1 MNETVKLCLQ
11 SLSSGA
17 IALITM
23 LPFGLFIAAVDFSNW
38 SLPPRA
44 AVILGALIIMGLVQR
59 WYWRLCD
66 KGSRNETGT

>member
-1 MNETVKLCLQ
+1 MNETVKLCLE

-23 LPFGLFIAAVDFSNW
+23 LPFGLFIGAVDFANW
-38 SLPPRA
+38 SLLPRA

-59 WYWRLCD
+59 WYWRLLG
-66 KGSRNETGT
+66 KGNHNRSN

>member
-1 MNETVKLCLQ
+1 MNETVKLCLE

-23 LPFGLFIAAVDFSNW
+23 LPFGLFIGAVDFANW
-38 SLPPRA
+38 SLLPRA